1 MDNKQI
7 RHLHRMLDRLAE
19 GKTLS
24 PQDVETLRKN
34 LPELPKQKTLAEIIS
49 DVYIAWYDT
58 IGSDWDKESYGDLD
72 AWLHELH
79 THLIEI
85 EDTPAAAPALPAG
98 MRIAEHEEYGRV
110 VVSSKPND
118 IGQYKFFH
126 LDDSYVSGADVSYV
140 EADALTFIDAEPAHP
155 EFLKTAEDYRLAP
168 RDTIVAIAG
177 SHPWIKTNN
186 GMWKTTDF
194 DGMTINLNMSICSR
208 RVLRW
213 GMGDV

>member
-1 MDNKQI
+1 MTNTNDA
-7 RHLHRMLDRLAE
+7 RRAHDVLDGLFAGRI
-19 GKTLS
+19 LS
-24 PQDVETLRKN
+24 RENEQLLRSF
-34 LPELPKQKTLAEIIS
+34 LPELPKQKTLAEITS

-85 EDTPAAAPALPAG
+85 EDAPAAAPALPAG
-98 MRIAEHEEYGRV
+98 MRLAEHEEYGRV
-110 VVSSKPND
+110 VVSPGVNVAGRYEVFYLSPSAASGTD
-118 IGQYKFFH
+118 
-126 LDDSYVSGADVSYV
+126 LDEV
-140 EADALTFIDAEPAHP
+140 EPGSLTFIDAEPAHP

-213 GMGDV
+213 GNK